1 MDAQLVSI
9 KSLEPGPLQTR
20 LANALTQVL
29 SKINRGRHIIPI
41 CVMDSIEDVFEE
53 QDLIKKLARHQHY
66 LVRVDGHVGAWMKH
80 QKVQTI
86 VIPDSAHKSDKA

>member
-1 MDAQLVSI
+1 
-9 KSLEPGPLQTR
+9 
-20 LANALTQVL
+20 
-29 SKINRGRHIIPI
+29 
-41 CVMDSIEDVFEE
+41 MDSIEDVFEE